1 MIALA
6 LCVRS
11 RWPFDARVHFCP
23 MQKQTTNRGSV
34 HQVCL
39 VDDGEKREEGKGDM
53 LCVTTI
59 AHALSYFLMCISVYL
74 QFFFSTKITCQM
86 ISNMTVDKLQ
96 TARPMYIDDSKSCAP
111 FATGF
116 FLSVL
121 WVCVYGCMRAL
132 KNHPPAF
139 KPTPSPMHASSSL
152 YASRVFSVINDL
164 HKVCHTHTHTRTPVK
179 YVRDRVTSV
188 LCYFCSRS
196 SGDTA
201 TIWRS
206 TRSPRGLGKWGE
218 CTRMR
223 FFFEK
228 CQEKGSLE
236 TICCRSNF

>member
-1 MIALA
+1 MT
-6 LCVRS
+6 
-11 RWPFDARVHFCP
+11 AR
-23 MQKQTTNRGSV
+23 RG
-34 HQVCL
+34 
-39 VDDGEKREEGKGDM
+39 KKGKGTCYVWPQ
-53 LCVTTI
+53 LPTHCPISWCVLVLTC
-59 AHALSYFLMCISVYL
+59 S
-74 QFFFSTKITCQM
+74 FFFQHKNYLPNDFKYDSWQIANCADRCA
-86 ISNMTVDKLQ
+86 SMTVNRVPPLPQ
-96 TARPMYIDDSKSCAP
+96 V
-111 FATGF
+111 F

-152 YASRVFSVINDL
+152 YASQGLFG
-164 HKVCHTHTHTRTPVK
+164 HKWPSRSLSHTHTRTPVK

-228 CQEKGSLE
+228 CQEKGSLVLLF
-236 TICCRSNF
+236 CF